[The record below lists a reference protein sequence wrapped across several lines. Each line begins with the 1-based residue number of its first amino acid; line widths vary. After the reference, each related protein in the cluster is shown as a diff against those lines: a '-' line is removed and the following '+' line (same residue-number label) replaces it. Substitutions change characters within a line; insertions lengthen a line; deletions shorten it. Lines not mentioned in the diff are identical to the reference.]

1 MGYPIS
7 LEGKV
12 ALVVGGAGG
21 IGAATSRMLAEAG
34 ARIAVTHLD
43 RPKPPMQAAGLID
56 ALPGSGHSAF
66 PADVA
71 DTPSLIALRDAIQ
84 QRYGR
89 LDILVNAAGF
99 TKPVPHADLDAL
111 DDELI
116 DRMFAVNWRGQ
127 FATIRTFAPLL
138 KASGDGL
145 VVSIS
150 SIAAFT
156 GVGSSI
162 AYCAAKAGID
172 VMTKSLARALAP
184 EIRVLA
190 VAPGVVDTGF
200 VPGRDADFNDKVAA
214 STPLKRIGTAED
226 IAAAITACA
235 THARLLDRTH
245 DPGRWRPGAL
255 SEGRTDHARSR
266 TEEPSSPAPS
276 PAT

>member
-7 LEGKV
+7 LEGRV

-21 IGAATSRMLAEAG
+21 IGAATSRMLADAG
-34 ARIAVTHLD
+34 AQVAVTHLD
-43 RPKPPMQAAGLID
+43 RPELASAAADLIGT
-56 ALPGSGHSAF
+56 LSGSGHSAF

-71 DTPSLIALRDAIQ
+71 DTPSLVELRDAIQ

-89 LDILVNAAGF
+89 LDILINAAGF

-172 VMTKSLARALAP
+172 VMTKALARVLAP

-200 VPGRDADFNDKVAA
+200 VPGRHVDFNDKVAA
-214 STPLKRIGTAED
+214 STPLKRIGSAED

-235 THARLLDRTH
+235 TMLGYSTGHTIQVDG
-245 DPGRWRPGAL
+245 GRAL
-255 SEGRTDHARSR
+255 
-266 TEEPSSPAPS
+266 
-276 PAT
+276 

>member
-7 LEGKV
+7 LEGRV

-21 IGAATSRMLAEAG
+21 IGAATSRMLADAG
-34 ARIAVTHLD
+34 AQVAVTHLD
-43 RPKPPMQAAGLID
+43 RPELASAAADLIGT
-56 ALPGSGHSAF
+56 LSGSAHAAF

-71 DTPSLIALRDAIQ
+71 DTPSLIELRDAIQ

-89 LDILVNAAGF
+89 LDILINAAGF

-172 VMTKSLARALAP
+172 VMTKALARVLAP

-200 VPGRDADFNDKVAA
+200 VPGRNVDFNDKVAA
-214 STPLKRIGTAED
+214 STPLKRIGSAED

-235 THARLLDRTH
+235 TMLGYSTGHTIQVDG
-245 DPGRWRPGAL
+245 GRAL
-255 SEGRTDHARSR
+255 
-266 TEEPSSPAPS
+266 
-276 PAT
+276 

>member
-21 IGAATSRMLAEAG
+21 IGAATSRMLADAG
-34 ARIAVTHLD
+34 AQVAVTHLD
-43 RPKPPMQAAGLID
+43 RPELASAAADLIGT
-56 ALPGSGHSAF
+56 LSGSGHSAF

-71 DTPSLIALRDAIQ
+71 NTPSLVELRDAIQ

-89 LDILVNAAGF
+89 LDILINAAGF

-172 VMTKSLARALAP
+172 VMTKALARVLAP

-200 VPGRDADFNDKVAA
+200 VPGRNVDFNDKVAA
-214 STPLKRIGTAED
+214 STPLKRIGSAED

-235 THARLLDRTH
+235 TMLGYSTGHTIQVDG
-245 DPGRWRPGAL
+245 GRAL
-255 SEGRTDHARSR
+255 
-266 TEEPSSPAPS
+266 
-276 PAT
+276 